1 MAMPAKASVF
11 IGSGVATV
19 GGEAPVEQCPQEK
32 FCIEQDS
39 PLCDSKMWKML
50 DNYYKKMAIEAW
62 AHDYVPSFVTSNSR
76 LCRSYAKIIVNFLQD
91 WFKRPEADPTKPVTI
106 LEIGGG
112 HGRFTFLLL
121 RAMKRYQRFF
131 ASLGLPERP
140 FLYVFSDVA
149 EANVAFCS
157 KHPALKEFVD
167 MQWLDFAVFD
177 GNKGKEVPLMVKSEP
192 LVNGAAPV
200 VAICNYVLD
209 SLLTDAW
216 RVTPGALDSEFERAL
231 VSIYSPIEEGQLDA
245 PDIMPR
251 MTLGWKWRGVH
262 LDAACD
268 TSSSEGIKYLQRDAI
283 IKEVLLQYRRVN
295 KQLSFVLPIGAF
307 ALFQNLLHIGGG
319 RLFCLVGDKGY
330 PTADEFE
337 GARDPHIAI
346 HGSVSF
352 MLNIHAIR
360 SYFECMGGFS
370 HATPYRD
377 TFQVTG
383 LWLCGTEVEM
393 GRSVTAFLEN
403 VEELA
408 PEALITWQ
416 RVAQETVAAGGG
428 PASNIRSLI
437 SLLRHSGHDSDVFL
451 NFAKEFTGQ
460 CVHPY
465 LNSRTEHDLIADLEE
480 VFSNWYRLKK
490 GEDVAD
496 ICGHICMHLGR
507 CDKAL
512 KFLQASADL
521 ESVPTH
527 SSTYI
532 NIASCCKVEGN
543 YEEGLKNCDKALQI
557 NPNYPQAIQMQHTLH
572 MCINPVKVA
581 LIGCGYWALFEALP
595 LLRRDKRF
603 KIAAVFSFK
612 EKEVSTLVE
621 MAELDGVQ
629 QFSGSQG
636 LFSLFERDD
645 IQVVIVDVHVQLV
658 PCLLPRFFAAHKHVL
673 TRSPLALTLSQGSAV
688 LDLYK
693 PYHKS
698 IVWHAVENNRQEE
711 AFAKAAVKLAALGP
725 VSSVSFKCVTDTA
738 LKQRFSVA
746 PYDIKH
752 HMALDLL
759 RCLTALRELTGLHI
773 SSISATA
780 VGDHAPCCS
789 QSCLQEDAAETERLK
804 DTRQRPEF
812 ARLSGWLTLV
822 DANTQVR
829 NGVLG
834 SFVICHCVGDNSL
847 TYQFNCL
854 QGSMRL
860 TKASSCWR
868 IEVSSE
874 NPSGNNSFAVQSIG
888 HQNCHD
894 AFAEDLYDRIFSVDK
909 PVSPAS
915 VEEGPAMVDVSING
929 ALADS
934 AVIEGILASI
944 QVGLLFLS
952 DVRAHVNPMQ
962 LANQMCLLCS
972 TLAYQLGLAALRGQ

>member
-1 MAMPAKASVF
+1 MAAKTSAFV
-11 IGSGVATV
+11 GSGVATV
-19 GGEAPVEQCPQEK
+19 GGEAPIEQCPQEK
-32 FCIEQDS
+32 FCIESDS

-50 DNYYKKMAIEAW
+50 DNYYKRMAIEAW

-76 LCRSYAKIIVNFLQD
+76 LCRSYAKIIINFLQD

-131 ASLGLPERP
+131 ASLGLPEKP
-140 FLYVFSDVA
+140 FLFVFSDVA

-177 GNKGKEVPLMVKSEP
+177 GNKAREVPLVVKGKP

-200 VAICNYVLD
+200 IAICNYVLD

-216 RVTPGALDSEFERAL
+216 RVTPGAAESEFERAL
-231 VSIYSPIEEGQLDA
+231 VSIYSPIEEEQMDA

-251 MTLGWKWRGVH
+251 MTLGWKWRKVH
-262 LDAACD
+262 LDAACKAP
-268 TSSSEGIKYLQRDAI
+268 SSEGIEYLQKDTI
-283 IKEVLLQYRRVN
+283 IKEVLLQYRKLN

-307 ALFQNLLHIGGG
+307 SLFQNLLHIGGG

-383 LWLCGTEVEM
+383 LWLCGTEFEM

-408 PEALITWQ
+408 PDALITWQ

-428 PASNIRSLI
+428 PASNIKSLI

-451 NFAKEFTGQ
+451 NFAKEFTSQ

-512 KFLQASADL
+512 KFLKASADL
-521 ESVPTH
+521 EGVPTH

-532 NIASCCKVEGN
+532 NIASCCKVEGDFQA
-543 YEEGLKNCDKALQI
+543 GLKYCAKALEL
-557 NPNYPQAIQMQHTLH
+557 NPNYPQAIQMQRTLH

-581 LIGCGYWALFEALP
+581 LIGCGYWALYEALP

-603 KIAAVFSFK
+603 KIVAVFSFK
-612 EKEVSTLVE
+612 EKEVSTLVQ
-621 MAELDGVQ
+621 MAELEGVEQ
-629 QFSGSQG
+629 YSGSQG
-636 LFSLFERDD
+636 LSSLLERDD
-645 IQVVIVDVHVQLV
+645 IQVVVVDVHMQLV
-658 PCLLPRFFAAHKHVL
+658 
-673 TRSPLALTLSQGSAV
+673 GSAV
-688 LDLYK
+688 LDVYK

-698 IVWHAVENNRQEE
+698 LVWHAVENNRQEE
-711 AFAKAAVKLAALGP
+711 AFAKAAGKLAALGP
-725 VSSVSFKCVTDTA
+725 LTSVSFKCVTDTA
-738 LKQRFSVA
+738 LKTRFSVA

-759 RCLTALRELTGLHI
+759 RCLAAIRELTGLHM
-773 SSISATA
+773 SSISATV

-789 QSCLQEDAAETERLK
+789 QSSSQEDSAENDAPKE
-804 DTRQRPEF
+804 TRQRPEF
-812 ARLSGWLTLV
+812 ARLNGWLTLV
-822 DANTQVR
+822 DANTKGG
-829 NGVLG
+829 NG
-834 SFVICHCVGDNSL
+834 
-847 TYQFNCL
+847 
-854 QGSMRL
+854 
-860 TKASSCWR
+860 WR
-868 IEVSSE
+868 IEVFSE
-874 NPSGNNSFAVQSIG
+874 NPSGSTSFAVQSIG

-894 AFAEDLYDRIFSVDK
+894 AFAEDLYEKIYSADKSV
-909 PVSPAS
+909 SLAS
-915 VEEGPAMVDVSING
+915 AKDGPAMVDVSING

-944 QVGLLFLS
+944 QHAGVPARFGC
-952 DVRAHVNPMQ
+952 PEG
-962 LANQMCLLCS
+962 S
-972 TLAYQLGLAALRGQ
+972 TTRGTSLHALDKKAPTTELHAASCF

>member
-1 MAMPAKASVF
+1 MAAKTSAFV
-11 IGSGVATV
+11 GSGVATV
-19 GGEAPVEQCPQEK
+19 GGEAPVEQCPHEK
-32 FCIEQDS
+32 FCIERDS

-76 LCRSYAKIIVNFLQD
+76 LCRSYAKIIINFLQD

-140 FLYVFSDVA
+140 FLFVFSDVA

-167 MQWLDFAVFD
+167 MQWLDFAIFD
-177 GNKGKEVPLMVKSEP
+177 GNKAREVPLVVKGKP
-192 LVNGAAPV
+192 LANGAAPV

-216 RVTPGALDSEFERAL
+216 RVTPGAPDSDFERAL
-231 VSIYSPIEEGQLDA
+231 VSIYSPIEEEQLDA
-245 PDIMPR
+245 PDIMAR
-251 MTLGWKWRGVH
+251 MTLGWKWQGVQ

-268 TSSSEGIKYLQRDAI
+268 KSSSQGIKYLQSDAQ
-283 IKEVLLQYRRVN
+283 IKDVLLQYRKLN

-383 LWLCGTEVEM
+383 INANRTPAPK
-393 GRSVTAFLEN
+393 GRIIFCLY
-403 VEELA
+403 
-408 PEALITWQ
+408 
-416 RVAQETVAAGGG
+416 
-428 PASNIRSLI
+428 
-437 SLLRHSGHDSDVFL
+437 
-451 NFAKEFTGQ
+451 
-460 CVHPY
+460 C
-465 LNSRTEHDLIADLEE
+465 
-480 VFSNWYRLKK
+480 
-490 GEDVAD
+490 
-496 ICGHICMHLGR
+496 
-507 CDKAL
+507 
-512 KFLQASADL
+512 ASADL
-521 ESVPTH
+521 EGVPTH

-532 NIASCCKVEGN
+532 NIASCCKVEGDFKA
-543 YEEGLKNCDKALQI
+543 GLKYCEKALQI
-557 NPNYPQAIQMQHTLH
+557 NPHYPQAIQMQRTLH
-572 MCINPVKVA
+572 MCINPVRVA
-581 LIGCGYWALFEALP
+581 LIGCGYWALYEALP

-629 QFSGSQG
+629 QYSGSQG
-636 LFSLFERDD
+636 LSSLLERDD
-645 IQVVIVDVHVQLV
+645 IQVVVVDVHTQLV
-658 PCLLPRFFAAHKHVL
+658 IL
-673 TRSPLALTLSQGSAV
+673 TRG
-688 LDLYK
+688 
-693 PYHKS
+693 
-698 IVWHAVENNRQEE
+698 E
-711 AFAKAAVKLAALGP
+711 
-725 VSSVSFKCVTDTA
+725 TA
-738 LKQRFSVA
+738 RFRCCL
-746 PYDIKH
+746 PE

-759 RCLTALRELTGLHI
+759 RCLTALRELTGLHL

-789 QSCLQEDAAETERLK
+789 QGGLQENVASDRLK
-804 DTRQRPEF
+804 DRRQRPEF
-812 ARLSGWLTLV
+812 ARLSGWLTFV
-822 DANTQVR
+822 DANAQIR
-829 NGVLG
+829 NGG
-834 SFVICHCVGDNSL
+834 
-847 TYQFNCL
+847 
-854 QGSMRL
+854 
-860 TKASSCWR
+860 
-868 IEVSSE
+868 
-874 NPSGNNSFAVQSIG
+874 NSFAVQSIG

-894 AFAEDLYDRIFSVDK
+894 AFAEDLYDKIFSVSK
-909 PVSPAS
+909 PIPSDTAKD
-915 VEEGPAMVDVSING
+915 EPAMVDVSINA
-929 ALADS
+929 ALSDS

-944 QVGLLFLS
+944 QHAGVPARFGCPEASTMPGANLYT
-952 DVRAHVNPMQ
+952 VNKKLPTTE
-962 LANQMCLLCS
+962 LD
-972 TLAYQLGLAALRGQ
+972 AASCF

>member
-1 MAMPAKASVF
+1 MAMPAKTSAFV
-11 IGSGVATV
+11 GSGVATV
-19 GGEAPVEQCPQEK
+19 GGEAPVEQCPREK
-32 FCIEQDS
+32 FCIERDS

-76 LCRSYAKIIVNFLQD
+76 LCRSYAKIIINFLQD

-131 ASLGLPERP
+131 ESLGLPERP
-140 FLYVFSDVA
+140 FLFVFSDVA
-149 EANVAFCS
+149 EANVAFCI

-167 MQWLDFAVFD
+167 MQWLDFAIFD
-177 GNKGKEVPLMVKSEP
+177 GNKGKEISLVVKAKP

-216 RVTPGALDSEFERAL
+216 RVTPGASDSEFERAL
-231 VSIYSPIEEGQLDA
+231 VSIYSPIEEEQLDA

-268 TSSSEGIKYLQRDAI
+268 TSSLQGIEYLQKDSI
-283 IKEVLLQYRRVN
+283 IKQVLLQYRKLN

-337 GARDPHIAI
+337 GVRDPHIAI

-352 MLNIHAIR
+352 MLNIHAVR
-360 SYFECMGGFS
+360 TYFECMGGFS

-383 LWLCGTEVEM
+383 INANLTSAPKASTYFCLHCVSAMWKPRNPSEVAESCDACACESSLQAS
-393 GRSVTAFLEN
+393 GSV
-403 VEELA
+403 
-408 PEALITWQ
+408 
-416 RVAQETVAAGGG
+416 
-428 PASNIRSLI
+428 
-437 SLLRHSGHDSDVFL
+437 
-451 NFAKEFTGQ
+451 
-460 CVHPY
+460 
-465 LNSRTEHDLIADLEE
+465 
-480 VFSNWYRLKK
+480 
-490 GEDVAD
+490 
-496 ICGHICMHLGR
+496 
-507 CDKAL
+507 
-512 KFLQASADL
+512 ASADL
-521 ESVPTH
+521 DGVPAH

-532 NIASCCKVEGN
+532 NIASCCKVEGDF
-543 YEEGLKNCDKALQI
+543 EAGLKYCDKALEI
-557 NPNYPQAIQMQHTLH
+557 NPHYPQAIQMQRTLH

-581 LIGCGYWALFEALP
+581 LIGCGYW
-595 LLRRDKRF
+595 
-603 KIAAVFSFK
+603 
-612 EKEVSTLVE
+612 
-621 MAELDGVQ
+621 
-629 QFSGSQG
+629 
-636 LFSLFERDD
+636 SL
-645 IQVVIVDVHVQLV
+645 
-658 PCLLPRFFAAHKHVL
+658 
-673 TRSPLALTLSQGSAV
+673 LSQGSAV
-688 LDLYK
+688 LDVYK

-698 IVWHAVENNRQEE
+698 LVWHAVENNRQEE

-738 LKQRFSVA
+738 LKPRFSVA

-759 RCLTALRELTGLHI
+759 RCLAAVRELTGLHL

-780 VGDHAPCCS
+780 VGDHAPCS
-789 QSCLQEDAAETERLK
+789 SHSCLQEDVAETDKLK

-812 ARLSGWLTLV
+812 ARLSGWLTLA
-822 DANTQVR
+822 DANAQAG

-854 QGSMRL
+854 QGNMRL
-860 TKASSCWR
+860 TKASSCKHGWVLGTPWRVKRIFYRIVTSYLELLSLDSSLSHANVTGSSIDALRNQKVLCTVNFPGWR
-868 IEVSSE
+868 IEVSNE
-874 NPSGNNSFAVQSIG
+874 NPSGSNSFAVQSIG

-894 AFAEDLYDRIFSVDK
+894 AFAEDLYDKIYSVDK

-915 VEEGPAMVDVSING
+915 VKDGPAMVDVSING

-944 QVGLLFLS
+944 Q
-952 DVRAHVNPMQ
+952 
-962 LANQMCLLCS
+962 
-972 TLAYQLGLAALRGQ
+972 LGSAALRAQ